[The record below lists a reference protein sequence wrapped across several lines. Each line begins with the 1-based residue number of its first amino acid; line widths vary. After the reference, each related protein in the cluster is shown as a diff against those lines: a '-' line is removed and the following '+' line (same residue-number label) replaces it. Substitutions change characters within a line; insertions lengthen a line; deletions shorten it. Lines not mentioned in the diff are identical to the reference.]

1 VTFVWEPLPK
11 LPGDRSVPGD
21 EPSQVSLMA
30 LAGDGSPSFRGRVPE
45 APASPI
51 RTPQRVSFDVP
62 PGKLQLRISVQ
73 GTGSQVLD
81 SEVREITI
89 PDLTAAQTTLGTP
102 EVFRGRTVP
111 ELQKLKSDPNA
122 VPTAI
127 REFSRSD
134 RIIVRVPAYGPGGT
148 TPTLS
153 VHLLNRAGQ
162 AMSEVPA
169 TPSPNPSVQQIELP
183 VAGLA
188 AGEYVLEI
196 KAIGDGGEAKEL
208 VGFRVAG

>member
-1 VTFVWEPLPK
+1 MTTD
-11 LPGDRSVPGD
+11 GT
-21 EPSQVSLMA
+21 SQ
-30 LAGDGSPSFRGRVPE
+30 RE
-45 APASPI
+45 E
-51 RTPQRVSFDVP
+51 
-62 PGKLQLRISVQ
+62 
-73 GTGSQVLD
+73 LD
-81 SEVREITI
+81 SEVRDITV
-89 PDLTAAQTTLGTP
+89 PDLTAAHTMLGTP

-127 REFSRSD
+127 REFGRSD

-148 TPTLS
+148 TPALS

-162 AMSEVPA
+162 PMSELPA
-169 TPSPNPSVQQIELP
+169 TPSPNANVQQVELP

-196 KAIGDGGEAKEL
+196 KAAGDGGDATEL
-208 VGFRVAG
+208 VGFRVTG